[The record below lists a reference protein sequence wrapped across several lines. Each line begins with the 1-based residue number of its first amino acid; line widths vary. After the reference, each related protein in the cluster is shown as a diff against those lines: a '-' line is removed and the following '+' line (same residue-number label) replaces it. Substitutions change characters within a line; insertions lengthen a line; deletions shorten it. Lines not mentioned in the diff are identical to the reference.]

1 MLVLCFKRKTNKY
14 HYQRS
19 PSRQV
24 AQWHLLHPALHL
36 IPVGAI
42 EHYTKKKSVLVQVK

>member
-1 MLVLCFKRKTNKY
+1 MLVLCFKRKTNK
-14 HYQRS
+14 HQYQRS

-24 AQWHLLHPALHL
+24 AQWYPLHPALHL

-42 EHYTKKKSVLVQVK
+42 EHYTKKKTVLVQVK